1 MSGRWLCVCLVASC
15 FLALAMGGGGSSSG
29 SQNSKKKEAALLAE
43 KVSTLN
49 DLASRKPVIRLN
61 GNKFREYV
69 KNSPRNYSIV
79 VMFTALSASRQ
90 CAICKD
96 AYDEYQIVGNSF
108 RYSNANAN
116 AGANGNKPLYLAM
129 VDFDEGPD
137 VFQLMKLNTAPI
149 FMHFPEKGKPKKLD
163 TMDLQRKGFGAD
175 AIAKWIN
182 ERTDVNI
189 RIFRPP
195 NYTGT
200 VVMLMVFTL
209 VGGILYLRRDNL
221 DFLKNKTAWAIIAL
235 FFVFAMISGQMWNHI
250 RGPPFVQRTQKGLA
264 YIHGSQQGQFVAETY
279 FVAGLYMTIVF
290 GMILMME
297 AAEGAGQS
305 GKGGGGVA
313 KRRILAII
321 GLALVAFFF
330 SLILSIFRSKMGG
343 GYPYSFLLK

>member
-1 MSGRWLCVCLVASC
+1 MMAKWVSVCMVIGLA
-15 FLALAMGGGGSSSG
+15 ALAIAQS
-29 SQNSKKKEAALLAE
+29 SKKKQDAVLLAE
-43 KVSTLN
+43 RVSNLA
-49 DLASRKPVIRLN
+49 DLASRRPVIRFN
-61 GNKFREYV
+61 GNKFREFV
-69 KNSPRNYSIV
+69 KTGPRNYSIV
-79 VMFTALSASRQ
+79 VMFTALSAQRQ
-90 CAICKD
+90 CAICKE
-96 AYDEYQIVGNSF
+96 AHDEYQIVANSY
-108 RYSNANAN
+108 RYSAA
-116 AGANGNKPLYLAM
+116 AASNKLFLAM

-149 FMHFPEKGKPKKLD
+149 FMHFPEKGKPKKMD

-175 AIAKWIN
+175 AIAKWIG

-209 VGGILYLRRDNL
+209 VAAILYLRRDNL
-221 DFLKNKTAWAIIAL
+221 EFLKNKTAWGLIAL

-279 FVAGLYMTIVF
+279 FVAGLYMTIVI
-290 GMILMME
+290 GMIMLTE
-297 AAEGAGQS
+297 AAEGGKAGS
-305 GKGGGGVA
+305 GGGGVA
-313 KRRILAII
+313 KRKMLAII
-321 GLALVAFFF
+321 GLVLVSFFF

-343 GYPYSFLLK
+343 GYPYSFLIK